1 MSKTIIVT
9 GATAGFG
16 LATAR
21 LFASKGW
28 NVVGTGRRSDRLE
41 ALQQELGESF
51 LPLVLDV
58 RNREAVIEKLGD
70 LPGRWHDVDVLVNNA
85 GVAYGLEPAWE
96 CNLDDWDGMV
106 DTNIK
111 GLLYATRAVLPGMVE
126 RNSGHIVMLGSVAG
140 NYSYAGGNVYCGTKA
155 FVKQFALALRADLL
169 GKNIRVN
176 NVEPGL
182 CISEFSEVR
191 FRGDAERAANLYKD
205 TQPITPE
212 DIAELIWWLVSC
224 PAHININRVEVMPL
238 CQCPSGPVVKKG
250 M

>member
-205 TQPITPE
+205 TQPVTPE